1 MNQNTPEK
9 RLARF
14 MSRRD
19 VESVARRYE
28 RWSNSSEGIASN
40 LKLALLALLRSSKQ
54 MSARDYKEALREMAS
69 TSAIPASDFQ
79 ILAKIQ
85 LEISRCSLA
94 GTGQVPFT
102 PSDWDREAGR
112 GQ

>member
-1 MNQNTPEK
+1 MSGRSPAK

-19 VESVARRYE
+19 VESVARRHE
-28 RWSNSSEGIASN
+28 RWSRSSEGIASN
-40 LKLALLALLRSSKQ
+40 VKLALLAMLRSSKQ
-54 MSARDYKEALREMAS
+54 MSARDYKKAIRQMAS
-69 TSAIPASDFQ
+69 TSSIPVSDFQ

-94 GTGQVPFT
+94 GTGKVPFT
-102 PSDWDREAGR
+102 PSDWDREEGL